1 MITVAVL
8 GIVADSID
16 DNCVG
21 NTSGNIFC
29 CADVYDVMMR
39 GRCYAAYALHE
50 SVFVAAVVA
59 GLLGEYN
66 CMNLFCIMH
75 ALFCVY

>member
-1 MITVAVL
+1 VITVAML
-8 GIVADSID
+8 GIAADSID

-50 SVFVAAVVA
+50 SVRICSGGRCGTA
-59 GLLGEYN
+59 EYN

-75 ALFCVY
+75 ALYCVY